1 MPPCVLPL
9 ASDTA
14 DVSVKALNHL
24 DVVQPEVMASP
35 ALGRPLPELC
45 KMSFTTCKAT
55 LRQRKPRQKKCE
67 APKTAPAGGALKAAD
82 LRAATHLTQV
92 EDKFLVLR
100 CDSDLDGRHPGG
112 VVLIVDQHAASERVE
127 LERLQHEILRAKKL
141 PSEAVHGPGTT
152 VPLLAE
158 ERRWLRK
165 HGAFVEGWGFR
176 WRAGVADHEVVV
188 THVPKILGTFLEPK
202 DLRGVVSAAETSQ
215 VGGKPSVPPV
225 ILHILA
231 FKACR
236 RAIKFNDHL
245 EQAQMQRLMRELS
258 RCELPFQCAHGRPT
272 VYPLASLAQLEDRGR
287 SVSTSCTLRMP
298 GVFSRMCTQR

>member
-1 MPPCVLPL
+1 MPPMPPCVLPL

-14 DVSVKALNHL
+14 DVSVK
-24 DVVQPEVMASP
+24 VMASP
-35 ALGRPLPELC
+35 ALRPLPALC

-55 LRQRKPRQKKCE
+55 LRQRKPRRSRE
-67 APKTAPAGGALKAAD
+67 APSAPANGGALKAMD
-82 LRAATHLTQV
+82 LRAATRLTQV
-92 EDKFLVLR
+92 EDKFIVLR

-127 LERLQHEILRAKKL
+127 LERLQHEILTAKKL

-152 VPLLAE
+152 VTLLAE
-158 ERRWLRK
+158 ERRWLQK
-165 HGAFVEGWGFR
+165 HGGFVEGWGFR
-176 WRAGVADHEVVV
+176 WRAGAADHEVVV
-188 THVPKILGTFLEPK
+188 THVPNILGTFLEPK
-202 DLRGVVSAAETSQ
+202 DLKGVVSAAEASQ
-215 VGGKPSVPPV
+215 VGGRPSVPPV
-225 ILHILA
+225 ILHILT

-245 EQAQMQRLMRELS
+245 EQAQMERLMRELS

-287 SVSTSCTLRMP
+287 SFSTCTVMP